1 MKVLSPPTFF
11 QYGPLRRAFAL
22 LFALIIGF
30 LTVVA
35 VPASA
40 QNPTGV
46 TPSAAPSSEAASA
59 NNPES
64 GSGGEAADPE
74 SGATMLVL
82 DSSGSMN
89 VQDAGAQTRL
99 DAAKDATKKF
109 VSELGGTIP
118 LGLVTYG
125 GTVDES
131 PENQEAGCQDIHVVS
146 GPKEDVGDSFTGPI
160 DALQAKGYT
169 PIGDSLKKAAEELG
183 GQHGTIVLVSDGIDT
198 CAPPP
203 VCEVAK
209 ELHDQGVDLVINTIG
224 FNVDEEARKELSCIA
239 DAAGG
244 EYLDADDADS
254 LAAMIKKAA
263 GRAADIYQSDVEQIE
278 GSEDI
283 SQPTQLPRWESG
295 EDFIFRAQLEPPTNG
310 GEDTHKDFHAE
321 SWSIPVKPGERYVA
335 SIYKT
340 LDGAVVKPRSLDLSV
355 FFGDGSEP
363 PTGNHG
369 GEQGSIEC
377 TVDQDE
383 FHTSIRTD
391 ALPSASAFTREMG
404 SEKCPSDELVLTA
417 KRAMNYKAEEPLDVE
432 ILLHRIDP
440 VSNMDELVSGLDS
453 EVEGELHANFEGAEK
468 IRAASWFGDAIELES
483 GDTIETDIVRGEAQ
497 VFKVPM
503 KEGQQLAAA
512 LKVGEMSD
520 ENALKYSS
528 LNLEILNP
536 ARERAG
542 DNDYMSALNEGQE
555 VAAHSVIPTAFA
567 NRFGQSQANGQGAQA
582 NWLEGDYYIL
592 VTLDAGTGSE
602 KEDEV
607 FDGKRDTVKYA
618 LTTKVLG
625 EPIQG
630 PIYEPVKDQTEDPKS
645 DGDKEMKD
653 KTDQAASADEDKGF
667 GLGILGY
674 LLAAALGI
682 IALAVVILVLIL
694 LRGRSN

>member
-1 MKVLSPPTFF
+1 M
-11 QYGPLRRAFAL
+11 RAFAPFLPSRQSAVRTFFAVFAVAL
-22 LFALIIGF
+22 LALLSAI
-30 LTVVA
+30 A
-35 VPASA
+35 VPAFA

-46 TPSAAPSSEAASA
+46 TRSEEPSSASAADSESAPSGDSAEAQ
-59 NNPES
+59 
-64 GSGGEAADPE
+64 

-89 VQDAGAQTRL
+89 VQDAGGQTRL
-99 DAAKDATKKF
+99 DAAKDATKNF

-125 GTVDES
+125 GTVDEA
-131 PENQEAGCQDIHVVS
+131 PENQEAGCRDIHVVS

-160 DALQAKGYT
+160 DDLQAKGYT

-209 ELHDQGVDLVINTIG
+209 ELHEQGVDLVINTIG

-244 EYLDADDADS
+244 EYLDAGDADS

-263 GRAADIYQSDVEQIE
+263 GRAADIYKSDVEQIE

-283 SQPTQLPRWESG
+283 SQPTQLPRWKSG
-295 EDFIFRAQLEPPTNG
+295 EDFIFRAQLDAPPNG
-310 GEDTHKDFHAE
+310 GEDSHKDFHAE

-340 LDGAVVKPRSLDLSV
+340 LDGAVVRPRSLGMKV
-355 FFGDGSEP
+355 FFGDGAEP

-377 TVDQDE
+377 TADQDQ
-383 FHTSIRTD
+383 FHTSIRSD

-404 SEKCPSDELVLTA
+404 SEKCPDDEIVLTA
-417 KRAMNYKAEEPLDVE
+417 MRAMTYKADEPLDVE
-432 ILLHRIDP
+432 ILVRRIDP
-440 VSNMDELVSGLDS
+440 VTNIDDLVSGLDS
-453 EVEGELHANFEGAEK
+453 EIEGELHANFEGAEK
-468 IRAASWFGDAIELES
+468 VRAASWFADATELQS
-483 GDTIETDIVRGEAQ
+483 GNTIETDIVRGEAQ
-497 VFKVPM
+497 VFKVPV

-512 LKVGEMSD
+512 LKMGEMSD
-520 ENALKYSS
+520 ENALKYSA

-542 DNDYMSALNEGQE
+542 NNDSVSAVNEGQE
-555 VAAHSVIPTAFA
+555 IAAHSITPTAFA
-567 NRFGQSQANGQGAQA
+567 NRFGQGRPNGQGAQA
-582 NWLEGDYYIL
+582 NWLEGDYYVL
-592 VTLDAGTGSE
+592 VTLDGGTDSE
-602 KEDEV
+602 NEDEV
-607 FDGKRDTVKYA
+607 LDGKRDTLKYA

-625 EPIQG
+625 DPIQG
-630 PIYEPVKDQTEDPKS
+630 PIYEPVKDKTEAPKS
-645 DGDKEMKD
+645 DEEGAKD
-653 KTDQAASADEDKGF
+653 KTDQAASADEDKVL
-667 GLGILGY
+667 GLGTLGF

-682 IALAVVILVLIL
+682 IALAVIILVVIL
-694 LRGRSN
+694 LRGRSR

>member
-1 MKVLSPPTFF
+1 MKAFSPPSSFPQGLSRGVF
-11 QYGPLRRAFAL
+11 AILAALFIAFL
-22 LFALIIGF
+22 S
-30 LTVVA
+30 VA
-35 VPASA
+35 SIPAFA

-46 TPSAAPSSEAASA
+46 TPSAEPSSEATS
-59 NNPES
+59 N
-64 GSGGEAADPE
+64 GGAADSQ

-89 VQDAGAQTRL
+89 AQDAGGQTRL

-125 GTVDES
+125 GTVDEA
-131 PENQEAGCQDIHVVS
+131 PENQETGCQDIHVVS

-209 ELHDQGVDLVINTIG
+209 ELHEQGIDLVINTIG

-254 LAAMIKKAA
+254 LAAMIKKSA
-263 GRAADIYQSDVEQIE
+263 GRAADIYQSGVEQIE

-283 SQPTQLPRWESG
+283 SQPTPLPRWESG

-340 LDGAVVKPRSLDLSV
+340 LDGAVVRPRSLGMSV

-369 GEQGSIEC
+369 GEEGSIEC
-377 TVDQDE
+377 TVDQDQ
-383 FHTSIRTD
+383 FHTSIRSD

-417 KRAMNYKAEEPLDVE
+417 MRAMTYKAGEPLDVE

-440 VSNMDELVSGLDS
+440 VSNMDELVSGLNS

-468 IRAASWFGDAIELES
+468 LRAASWFADATELQS
-483 GDTIETDIVRGEAQ
+483 GDTIETDIVLGEAQ

-512 LKVGEMSD
+512 LKVGEVSD
-520 ENALKYSS
+520 EDALQYTHM
-528 LNLEILNP
+528 NVEILNP
-536 ARERAG
+536 VRERAG
-542 DNDYMSALNEGQE
+542 RGESMTWPKEGDE
-555 VAAHSVIPTAFA
+555 ASSHSESPTAYT
-567 NRFGQSQANGQGAQA
+567 NRFGDSTPNGAQA
-582 NWLEGDYYIL
+582 HANWLAGDYYVL
-592 VTLDAGTGSE
+592 VTLDAGSDST
-602 KEDEV
+602 KEDDV
-607 FDGKRDTVKYA
+607 LDGKQATMKYA

-630 PIYEPVKDQTEDPKS
+630 PIYEPVKDETEVPKS
-645 DGDKEMKD
+645 DGDEGNV
-653 KTDQAASADEDKGF
+653 DQAASADEDKGL
-667 GLGILGY
+667 GLGTLGY
-674 LLAAALGI
+674 FLAAALGI
-682 IALAVVILVLIL
+682 IAVAVIILAVIL
-694 LRGRSN
+694 LRGRSH

>member
-1 MKVLSPPTFF
+1 M
-11 QYGPLRRAFAL
+11 
-22 LFALIIGF
+22 
-30 LTVVA
+30 
-35 VPASA
+35 
-40 QNPTGV
+40 
-46 TPSAAPSSEAASA
+46 
-59 NNPES
+59 
-64 GSGGEAADPE
+64 GG
-74 SGATMLVL
+74 
-82 DSSGSMN
+82 
-89 VQDAGAQTRL
+89 R
-99 DAAKDATKKF
+99 
-109 VSELGGTIP
+109 
-118 LGLVTYG
+118 
-125 GTVDES
+125 
-131 PENQEAGCQDIHVVS
+131 
-146 GPKEDVGDSFTGPI
+146 
-160 DALQAKGYT
+160 
-169 PIGDSLKKAAEELG
+169 
-183 GQHGTIVLVSDGIDT
+183 HGTIVLVSDGIDT

-209 ELHDQGVDLVINTIG
+209 ELHEQGIDLVINTIG
-224 FNVDEEARKELSCIA
+224 FNVDEAARKELSCIA

-254 LAAMIKKAA
+254 LAAMIKKAV

-295 EDFIFRAQLEPPTNG
+295 EDFIFRAELDAPPNG
-310 GEDTHKDFHAE
+310 GDDTHKDFHAE

-340 LDGAVVKPRSLDLSV
+340 LDGAVVKPQSLGMSA

-377 TVDQDE
+377 TADQDQ

-417 KRAMNYKAEEPLDVE
+417 KRAMTYKAEEPLDVK
-432 ILLHRIDP
+432 ILLRRIDP

-468 IRAASWFGDAIELES
+468 VRAASWFGDAIELES

-542 DNDYMSALNEGQE
+542 DNDFMSALNEGQE
-555 VAAHSVIPTAFA
+555 VAAHSVTPTAFA
-567 NRFGQSQANGQGAQA
+567 NRFGQSQANGQKDQA
-582 NWLEGDYYIL
+582 NWLEGDYFIL
-592 VTLDAGTGSE
+592 VTLDAGTDSE
-602 KEDEV
+602 MGDAV
-607 FDGKRDTVKYA
+607 SDSKRDTVKYA
-618 LTTKVLG
+618 LTAKVLG

-630 PIYEPVKDQTEDPKS
+630 PIYEAVKDKTEAPES
-645 DGDKEMKD
+645 DGDEGNV
-653 KTDQAASADEDKGF
+653 DQAAGADEDKGL
-667 GLGILGY
+667 GLGTLGY
-674 LLAAALGI
+674 FLAAALGI
-682 IALAVVILVLIL
+682 IAVAVIILAVIL
-694 LRGRSN
+694 LRGRSH

>member
-1 MKVLSPPTFF
+1 MKAFSPPSSSP
-11 QYGPLRRAFAL
+11 QGLLRGVFAILAAL
-22 LFALIIGF
+22 LIAF

-46 TPSAAPSSEAASA
+46 SSSTAPSSEAATT

-64 GSGGEAADPE
+64 GPDGDAADPE

-89 VQDAGAQTRL
+89 AQDAGGQTRL
-99 DAAKDATKKF
+99 DAAKEATKKF

-125 GTVDES
+125 GTVDEA

-160 DALQAKGYT
+160 DALHAKGYT

-209 ELHDQGVDLVINTIG
+209 ELHEQGVDLVINTIG

-295 EDFIFRAQLEPPTNG
+295 EDFIFRAELDAPPNG
-310 GEDTHKDFHAE
+310 GEESRSDFHAE

-335 SIYKT
+335 TMYKT
-340 LDGAVVKPRSLDLSV
+340 LEGAVGTPNDLYLKT
-355 FFGDGSEP
+355 FFGDGAEP
-363 PTGNHG
+363 PTGTHG
-369 GEQGSIEC
+369 GDEGSDDC
-377 TVDQDE
+377 TADWESANTGTVSE
-383 FHTSIRTD
+383 
-391 ALPSASAFTREMG
+391 ALANASAYTYEIG
-404 SEKCPSDELVLTA
+404 SKNCQGDLVLTA
-417 KRAMNYKAEEPLDVE
+417 MRAGQYKADEPFDVE
-432 ILLHRIDP
+432 ILLHRVDP
-440 VSNMDELVSGLDS
+440 VSNIDELVSGLSS
-453 EVEGELHANFEGAEK
+453 ELDGELHANANDAEQM
-468 IRAASWFGDAIELES
+468 APGNWFDNATELRS
-483 GDTIETDIVRGEAQ
+483 GQAIETDIVQGEAH
-497 VFKVPM
+497 VYKVPM

-512 LKVGEMSD
+512 IRAGEASD
-520 ENALKYSS
+520 KKALQYSGLDVS
-528 LNLEILNP
+528 ILNP
-536 ARERAG
+536 VREKAG
-542 DNDYMSALNEGQE
+542 EHESLIWPDEGDEGSVSAANP
-555 VAAHSVIPTAFA
+555 IAFT
-567 NRFGQSQANGQGAQA
+567 NRFSSDSAPSYGNA
-582 NWLEGDYYIL
+582 NWLEGDYYIV
-592 VTLDAGTGSE
+592 VTLDAGKGNNLADSE
-602 KEDEV
+602 GNFTD
-607 FDGKRDTVKYA
+607 KRATMKYY
-618 LTTKVLG
+618 LTSKVLG

-630 PIYEPVKDQTEDPKS
+630 PIYEPVKDKTEAPKS
-645 DGDKEMKD
+645 DGDEGNV
-653 KTDQAASADEDKGF
+653 DQAARADEDKGL
-667 GLGILGY
+667 GLGALGY
-674 LLAAALGI
+674 FLAAALGI
-682 IALAVVILVLIL
+682 IAVAVIILVVIL
-694 LRGRSN
+694 LRGRSH

>member
-1 MKVLSPPTFF
+1 M
-11 QYGPLRRAFAL
+11 RAFTPFLPSRQSVVRTLFAVFAVAL
-22 LFALIIGF
+22 LAF
-30 LTVVA
+30 LSAIA
-35 VPASA
+35 VPAFA

-46 TPSAAPSSEAASA
+46 TRSEEPSSESAAD
-59 NNPES
+59 S
-64 GSGGEAADPE
+64 GSAPSGDSADAQ

-89 VQDAGAQTRL
+89 VQDAGGQTRL

-125 GTVDES
+125 GTVDEA
-131 PENQEAGCQDIHVVS
+131 PENQEAGCRDIHVVS

-160 DALQAKGYT
+160 DDLQAKGYT

-209 ELHDQGVDLVINTIG
+209 ELHEQGVDLVINTIG

-244 EYLDADDADS
+244 EYLDAGDADS

-283 SQPTQLPRWESG
+283 SQPTPLPRWESG
-295 EDFIFRAQLEPPTNG
+295 EDFIFRAQLDAPPNG
-310 GEDTHKDFHAE
+310 GEDSHKDFHAE
-321 SWSIPVKPGERYVA
+321 SWSIPVNPGERYVA

-340 LDGAVVKPRSLDLSV
+340 LDGAVVRPRSLGMKV
-355 FFGDGSEP
+355 FFGDGAEP

-377 TVDQDE
+377 TADQDQ
-383 FHTSIRTD
+383 FHTSIRSD

-404 SEKCPSDELVLTA
+404 SEKCPDDEIVLTA
-417 KRAMNYKAEEPLDVE
+417 MRAMTYKADEPLDVE
-432 ILLHRIDP
+432 ILVRRIDP
-440 VSNMDELVSGLDS
+440 VTNIDDLVSGLDS
-453 EVEGELHANFEGAEK
+453 EIEGELHANFEGAEK
-468 IRAASWFGDAIELES
+468 VRAASWFADATELQS
-483 GDTIETDIVRGEAQ
+483 GNTIETDIVLGEAQ

-512 LKVGEMSD
+512 LKVGEVSD
-520 ENALKYSS
+520 EDALQYTHM
-528 LNLEILNP
+528 NVEILNP
-536 ARERAG
+536 VRERAG
-542 DNDYMSALNEGQE
+542 KSESMTWPKEGDE
-555 VAAHSVIPTAFA
+555 ASTHSESPTAYT
-567 NRFGQSQANGQGAQA
+567 NRFGDSAPNGAQA
-582 NWLEGDYYIL
+582 RANWLS
-592 VTLDAGTGSE
+592 TL
-602 KEDEV
+602 
-607 FDGKRDTVKYA
+607 R
-618 LTTKVLG
+618 
-625 EPIQG
+625 
-630 PIYEPVKDQTEDPKS
+630 
-645 DGDKEMKD
+645 
-653 KTDQAASADEDKGF
+653 
-667 GLGILGY
+667 
-674 LLAAALGI
+674 
-682 IALAVVILVLIL
+682 
-694 LRGRSN
+694 